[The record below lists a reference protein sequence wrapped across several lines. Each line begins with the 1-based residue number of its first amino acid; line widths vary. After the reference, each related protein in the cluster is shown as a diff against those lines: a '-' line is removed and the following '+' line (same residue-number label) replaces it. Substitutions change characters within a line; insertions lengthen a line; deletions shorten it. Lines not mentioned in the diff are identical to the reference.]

1 MIAEGVLCL
10 FDGPYPAPVRDRL
23 NCFLRPE
30 EQDAECAWEKL
41 VALYK
46 TALA

>member
-1 MIAEGVLCL
+1 MPLRNG
-10 FDGPYPAPVRDRL
+10 APFF
-23 NCFLRPE
+23 NMPMPS
-30 EQDAECAWEKL
+30 APGKL

>member
-1 MIAEGVLCL
+1 MRGGRREYPIYNKPEAEK
-10 FDGPYPAPVRDRL
+10 
-23 NCFLRPE
+23 
-30 EQDAECAWEKL
+30 AWAKL